1 MPPSSPYFTLAFFR
15 SSRIT
20 IKEATRK
27 VRGGRSQ
34 RVVPPSR
41 FLTFSGQAFPNSEM
55 GRDLIK
61 VSATVDGA
69 SQDCLFMTAHLE
81 SLGDKRNSGKR

>member
-1 MPPSSPYFTLAFFR
+1 M
-15 SSRIT
+15 
-20 IKEATRK
+20 
-27 VRGGRSQ
+27 
-34 RVVPPSR
+34 VPPSIVLI
-41 FLTFSGQAFPNSEM
+41 LTFAGQTFSNSEM

-81 SLGDKRNSGKR
+81 SLGDKRNSGKRYGRFRGGPLLLLAHPDRRRAKCLEKTDLLA